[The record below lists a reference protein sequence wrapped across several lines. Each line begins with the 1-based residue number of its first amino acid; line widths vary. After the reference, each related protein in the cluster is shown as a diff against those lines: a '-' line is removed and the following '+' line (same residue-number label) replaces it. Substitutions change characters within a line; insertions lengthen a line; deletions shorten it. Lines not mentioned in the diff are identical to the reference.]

1 MITYGFSRMTIL
13 KLTND
18 LVPEVGA
25 EKVVIEGSSGKGATS
40 SFDLTG
46 LAKTPSKVFGSNI
59 AYFLARKGY
68 GDVAANFGILDVP
81 YELDHEMAGHQ
92 KTAGGVRLLG
102 KDTEPPHYAILVES
116 EDYESGDK
124 VGFGIFAGTFGRGA
138 YAVNT
143 IGDDDFTPEADDY
156 VCTPIA
162 KEIDGVDEPQ
172 IVGFALGDKE
182 FSELNTLLFGKAPDP
197 ETRNVN
203 ARAADKK

>member
-1 MITYGFSRMTIL
+1 MITYGFTRMTIL
-13 KLTND
+13 RLTND
-18 LVPEVGA
+18 LVPETGA
-25 EKVVIEGSSGKGATS
+25 DKVVIEGTAGKGATS

-46 LAKTPSKVFGSNI
+46 LAKTPIKVFGSNI

-92 KTAGGVRLLG
+92 KTAGGVHLLG

-143 IGDDDFTPEADDY
+143 IGDDDFTPEPDDY

-162 KEIDGVDEPQ
+162 KEIDGVDAPQ

-182 FSELNTLLFGKAPDP
+182 FTELENLLFGTKTVTRKA
-197 ETRNVN
+197 
-203 ARAADKK
+203 AANTN

>member
-1 MITYGFSRMTIL
+1 MITYGFTRMTIL
-13 KLTND
+13 RLTND
-18 LVPEVGA
+18 LVPEIGA
-25 EKVVIEGSSGKGATS
+25 DKVVIEGTAGKGATS

-46 LAKTPSKVFGSNI
+46 LAKTPIKVFGSNI

-92 KTAGGVRLLG
+92 KTAGGVHLLG

-143 IGDDDFTPEADDY
+143 IGDDDFTPEPDDY

-162 KEIDGVDEPQ
+162 KEIDGVDAPQ

-182 FSELNTLLFGKAPDP
+182 FTELENLLFGTKTVTRKA
-197 ETRNVN
+197 
-203 ARAADKK
+203 AANTN

>member
-1 MITYGFSRMTIL
+1 MITYGFKRMTIL
-13 KLTND
+13 RLTNS
-18 LVPEVGA
+18 LVPETGA
-25 EKVVIEGSSGKGATS
+25 EKVVIEGDDGKGATS

-46 LAKTPSKVFGSNI
+46 LAKTPIKVFGSNI

-116 EDYESGDK
+116 EDYETGDK

-138 YAVNT
+138 YAANT
-143 IGDDDFTPEADDY
+143 SSDDDFTPEADDY

-162 KEIDGVDEPQ
+162 KTIDGVDEPQ

-182 FSELNTLLFGKAPDP
+182 FTELNTLLFGKSTDSEP
-197 ETRNVN
+197 TRANV
-203 ARAADKK
+203 RATDKK